1 MPNAHG
7 KPQSIILF
15 ISFLWSFKRRFSVK
29 QIDFGVKILP
39 TFATSFFCKSMEKR
53 RTFFQQRSFKGEVQ
67 SRAILRERNTREL
80 DDEVVDGE
88 RRRFRQKSFSV
99 LFSCARNSAKSVALN
114 YLVVRKISTLKMPTK
129 VFFIF
134 CIAFLHCQAKGK
146 QKFVFFTCERDL
158 NLWFIIFWHSAKI
171 QNAIFQLAI
180 SFSVQQEKIGTI

>member
-1 MPNAHG
+1 M
-7 KPQSIILF
+7 QL
-15 ISFLWSFKRRFSVK
+15 L
-29 QIDFGVKILP
+29 
-39 TFATSFFCKSMEKR
+39 FCKSMEKR

-67 SRAILRERNTREL
+67 SRAILRLDSRAQHKRTRRL
-80 DDEVVDGE
+80 
-88 RRRFRQKSFSV
+88 RRRRWASTRRFRQKSFSV

-171 QNAIFQLAI
+171 QNAIFQLASI
-180 SFSVQQEKIGTI
+180 LKLSNKRKLGLFRNLLWLLLWPNLVATFSRCNYQRSKLTEVASS